1 MLRGLAFSR
10 LEPASSPTSPQAVY
24 LEFRYTP
31 KPASRLN
38 TAEIVP
44 SILSGQCLDRRVPQ
58 EQTLVQEIPRWEK
71 ELNEQRATVS

>member
-1 MLRGLAFSR
+1 MAFSR
-10 LEPASSPTSPQAVY
+10 LEPASSASTQSVC

-44 SILSGQCLDRRVPQ
+44 SILSGQCLDRRVLQ
-58 EQTLVQEIPRWEK
+58 EQTLVQEMPYWEK
-71 ELNEQRATVS
+71 EPNEQQATVG